1 MRSFSGLSWSLR
13 STSKDNRDPR
23 RNDWVED
30 AKAEVSGMAKGG
42 MDHPSTKP
50 VLAGAAIGA
59 LAGALLPGISLPV
72 GAVVGAGFAF
82 YNRIKK

>member
-1 MRSFSGLSWSLR
+1 M
-13 STSKDNRDPR
+13 DNRDPR
-23 RNDWVED
+23 GNDWVED
-30 AKAEVSGMAKGG
+30 AKAEVSGMAKDG

-59 LAGALLPGISLPV
+59 LAGALLPVISLPV